1 MKKNLSFKK
10 HFYFVLFF
18 TFVCISAFS
27 GDKNPAEK
35 EKSSLTRT
43 ESSPEQGKP
52 SSAQKKSSGSKPKKE
67 KVMYVAVEE
76 ADVKEKPSFFSK
88 TKEIFLYTQ
97 KVIVLETKGNWT
109 KVRLPD
115 AEDKDSQNDIQN
127 EVVQGW
133 ISSGSLSKKRI
144 AQGKRLS
151 ASTDELAL
159 AGKGF
164 SSEIENVY
172 RKNSELDYESVD
184 RIENSNSTNASLD
197 ELIDFI
203 KGGKLNFGGGFS
215 EEDEVLEEDGFS
227 EGNEILEEK
236 NPEEAGRV
244 LNSYEGD
251 SGDADNGEEQ

>member
-1 MKKNLSFKK
+1 MKKICPYKK
-10 HFYFVLFF
+10 YFSFVLFF

-27 GDKNPAEK
+27 DDKNPK
-35 EKSSLTRT
+35 L
-43 ESSPEQGKP
+43 
-52 SSAQKKSSGSKPKKE
+52 
-67 KVMYVAVEE
+67 MYVAVEE

-115 AEDKDSQNDIQN
+115 FEDKDFQNGIQK
-127 EVVQGW
+127 EIVEGW

-164 SSEIENVY
+164 SSEIEDVY
-172 RKNSELDYESVD
+172 RKNSGLDYEAVD
-184 RIENSNSTNASLD
+184 RIENSKSANVSLD
-197 ELIDFI
+197 ALIDFI
-203 KGGKLNFGGGFS
+203 KDGKLNFAGGFP
-215 EEDEVLEEDGFS
+215 EEDGFS
-227 EGNEILEEK
+227 QENEIPEK
-236 NPEEAGRV
+236 EIPEEAEMV
-244 LNSYEGD
+244 LNSCEGD
-251 SGDADNGEEQ
+251 FDDACGGEEQ

>member
-1 MKKNLSFKK
+1 MKKNLSLKK
-10 HFYFVLFF
+10 YFSFVLFF

-27 GDKNPAEK
+27 DDKKN
-35 EKSSLTRT
+35 
-43 ESSPEQGKP
+43 
-52 SSAQKKSSGSKPKKE
+52 

-115 AEDKDSQNDIQN
+115 AEDKDSKNDIQN
-127 EVVQGW
+127 EIVQGW

-172 RKNSELDYESVD
+172 RKNSELDYEAVD
-184 RIENSNSTNASLD
+184 RMENSKNTNASLD
-197 ELIDFI
+197 ALIGFI
-203 KGGKLNFGGGFS
+203 KDGKLNFCGGFP
-215 EEDEVLEEDGFS
+215 EEYEVLEENGFS
-227 EGNEILEEK
+227 EGNEVFEKNEILEEDEVFEEK
-236 NPEEAGRV
+236 EIPEEDERV
-244 LNSYEGD
+244 LNSYESD
-251 SGDADNGEEQ
+251 SDDACDGEEQ

>member
-10 HFYFVLFF
+10 YFSSVLFF
-18 TFVCISAFS
+18 TFVCISVFS
-27 GDKNPAEK
+27 GDKNP
-35 EKSSLTRT
+35 
-43 ESSPEQGKP
+43 
-52 SSAQKKSSGSKPKKE
+52 

-76 ADVKEKPSFFSK
+76 ADVKEKPSLFSK

-115 AEDKDSQNDIQN
+115 AEDKDSQNDIQD
-127 EVVQGW
+127 EIVQGW

-164 SSEIENVY
+164 SSEIEDIY

-184 RIENSNSTNASLD
+184 RIENSKSTNASLD
-197 ELIDFI
+197 ALIGFI
-203 KGGKLNFGGGFS
+203 KDGKLNLVGGFPEEYEIL

-236 NPEEAGRV
+236 EIPEEDESV
-244 LNSYEGD
+244 LNSCAGD
-251 SGDADNGEEQ
+251 SDDADNGE

>member
-10 HFYFVLFF
+10 YFSFVLFF
-18 TFVCISAFS
+18 TFVCISVFS
-27 GDKNPAEK
+27 GDKNP
-35 EKSSLTRT
+35 
-43 ESSPEQGKP
+43 
-52 SSAQKKSSGSKPKKE
+52 

-115 AEDKDSQNDIQN
+115 AEDKDFQNDIQD
-127 EVVQGW
+127 EIVQGW

-164 SSEIENVY
+164 SSEIEDVY

-184 RIENSNSTNASLD
+184 RMENSKNTNASLD
-197 ELIDFI
+197 DLIGFI
-203 KGGKLNFGGGFS
+203 KDGKLNLVGGFP

-227 EGNEILEEK
+227 EKSEILEEK
-236 NPEEAGRV
+236 EIPEKDESV
-244 LNSYEGD
+244 LNSYEGGYD
-251 SGDADNGEEQ
+251 DAENGEEK